1 MLVLFSLSYFCETH
15 GFETLR
21 LSRIGGVATVVMIAA
36 AFK

>member
-1 MLVLFSLSYFCETH
+1 MLVLFFLSYFCETH

-21 LSRIGGVATVVMIAA
+21 LSRIGGVATIITIAA